1 MLESIA
7 HASDLTKSLFLLVV
21 GVTGVYTT
29 LALFYL
35 MIKILMRAFKDHD
48 A

>member
-7 HASDLTKSLFLLVV
+7 HASDLTKSLFLMVV
-21 GVTGVYTT
+21 GVAGVYTT

-35 MIKILMRAFKDHD
+35 MVKILMRAFKNHD

>member
-1 MLESIA
+1 MFENIA
-7 HASDLTKSLFLLVV
+7 HASELTKSLFLMVV
-21 GVTGVYTT
+21 GLAGVYGT

-35 MIKILMRAFKDHD
+35 MVKILMNAFKNHD

>member
-1 MLESIA
+1 MFESIA
-7 HASDLTKSLFLLVV
+7 HASEIAKSLFLMVAGL
-21 GVTGVYTT
+21 TGVYTT

-35 MIKILMRAFKDHD
+35 MVKILMKAFKNHD

>member
-1 MLESIA
+1 MFESIV
-7 HASDLTKSLFLLVV
+7 HASELTKSLFLMVV
-21 GVTGVYTT
+21 GVAGVYAT

-35 MIKILMRAFKDHD
+35 MVKLLMKAFKDHD